1 MHIAIGRKID
11 LFIEMMDN
19 VIFRAINYQLYL

>member
-1 MHIAIGRKID
+1 MRIAIGRKID

>member
-19 VIFRAINYQLYL
+19 VIFQAINYQLYL

>member
-1 MHIAIGRKID
+1 MRIAIGRKID

-19 VIFRAINYQLYL
+19 VIFRAINNQLYL